1 MVEAL
6 SGVQNLI
13 FAQAAAAD
21 GFLKIPVRR
30 FIALHLL
37 RGNNK
42 IKFHS
47 CQLFSRFGKKVVIDI
62 GDDTQPESSGQRL
75 QCGYCVN
82 ERLPADERFG
92 KRAAFFG

>member
-13 FAQAAAAD
+13 FAQAATAN

-37 RGNNK
+37 RGNHE

-47 CQLFSRFGKKVVIDI
+47 SKPFSRCAEKVIVHV
-62 GDDTQPESSGQRL
+62 GDDPQPESLR
-75 QCGYCVN
+75 
-82 ERLPADERFG
+82 
-92 KRAAFFG
+92 